1 MKEAAAVSAPSEN
14 VSQML
19 QKQLSSFN
27 GEKSAALALNGERIL
42 CSEWAFSQSPVSL
55 GKWMRKWSFGE
66 EVSFPYSSTLA
77 SVVFGPLLQ
86 PWDNAA
92 FLQASRTMFGS
103 GEKAVSESD
112 EGSYVQNIPGLFAL
126 TKYAIPSVQGVR
138 SRLTHVESA
147 ALVARLG
154 LAVINYKREHSVFPR
169 DLQALGA
176 QDLVDPFTGKSLVYR
191 PEPNGFLL
199 YSAGPDLTDDGG
211 AEYDNK
217 TSKGDIVWRYVE
229 KAG

>member
-1 MKEAAAVSAPSEN
+1 
-14 VSQML
+14 
-19 QKQLSSFN
+19 
-27 GEKSAALALNGERIL
+27 
-42 CSEWAFSQSPVSL
+42 
-55 GKWMRKWSFGE
+55 MRKWSFGE

-154 LAVINYKREHSVFPR
+154 LAVINYKREHGVFPR

-217 TSKGDIVWRYVE
+217 TSKGDIFWRYVE